1 MNIIEARERTRVG
14 GRYRRK
20 GFAWSIKRG
29 STRWG
34 DRGDEYPND
43 IIVGIEHGLA
53 DDWAPDPGC
62 EEKCPCFFC
71 QRERGEQTGEEG
83 PAICMEN
90 PDPINRPFMPP
101 PSLEA
106 EWKADI
112 ACKMAELTKRVM
124 RLEAREKPNT
134 GGPTAMAVRQAEIVR
149 EHIERL
155 LNEHE
160 DRLNHLYDPTI
171 LELRSKIKDAVEL
184 FKTRRDFDNSKTAA
198 HAERITQLESQN
210 VELHARV
217 THIEAM
223 VGLIPN
229 TKAYCPACH
238 EHIGL
243 AGCKCWRDAL
253 TVLRECDAILEA
265 RNVRA
270 RIKHIL
276 DGRPL

>member
-53 DDWAPDPGC
+53 DDWAPDPGD

-83 PAICMEN
+83 PAICMDN
-90 PDPINRPFMPP
+90 PDPIDRPFKMFR
-101 PSLEA
+101 LEP

-124 RLEAREKPNT
+124 HLEEQDRRCDREFMKVY
-134 GGPTAMAVRQAEIVR
+134 GEVRKIEKDISNHKHYISPAE
-149 EHIERL
+149 
-155 LNEHE
+155 
-160 DRLNHLYDPTI
+160 P
-171 LELRSKIKDAVEL
+171 
-184 FKTRRDFDNSKTAA
+184 
-198 HAERITQLESQN
+198 
-210 VELHARV
+210 
-217 THIEAM
+217 
-223 VGLIPN
+223 P
-229 TKAYCPACH
+229 CPVCH
-238 EHIGL
+238 EAVTVDGCSCYRKLLAEVQSLRGDKYMYDNLILAVQHKFDGETRYDTALRYITERENRIGTDASHINTDHWE
-243 AGCKCWRDAL
+243 K
-253 TVLRECDAILEA
+253 
-265 RNVRA
+265 
-270 RIKHIL
+270 K
-276 DGRPL
+276 P